1 MVGCSAALYW
11 QGSGPTDTQRH
22 TKGCTHT
29 PLLSPVFELGTALPG
44 EKKNLDGKGRGLT
57 YGTSSLAGTR
67 EATQLIMQP

>member
-44 EKKNLDGKGRGLT
+44 EKKKPGWERQGPDLWNLKSGRN
-57 YGTSSLAGTR
+57 S
-67 EATQLIMQP
+67 